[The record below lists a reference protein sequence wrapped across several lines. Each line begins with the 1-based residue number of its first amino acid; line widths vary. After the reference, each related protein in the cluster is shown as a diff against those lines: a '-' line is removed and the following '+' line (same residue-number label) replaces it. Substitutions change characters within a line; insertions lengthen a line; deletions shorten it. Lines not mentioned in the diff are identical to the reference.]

1 METNYNQLPENLP
14 VPVDDG
20 VAAHLPGL
28 PLPPLTLV
36 ATDGARINLQTLAGR
51 WVIYVYPM
59 TGRPGVPLPDGW
71 NEIPGARGCTP
82 QSCAFRDHYQ
92 EFQALHT
99 GVFGLSSQTSD
110 YQLELRDR
118 LHLPF
123 QLLSDHALQ
132 LKELLKL
139 PTFTVAGMELYKRL
153 TLICVDSRITKVFY
167 PVFPSDKNAHEV
179 LAWCQSNKW

>member
-1 METNYNQLPENLP
+1 METNFNQLPENLP
-14 VPVDDG
+14 TLVDDG
-20 VAAHLPGL
+20 TTDHLPGL
-28 PLPPLTLV
+28 ALPPLTLV
-36 ATDGARINLQTLAGR
+36 ATDGTRINLKTLAGH

-59 TGRPGVPLPDGW
+59 TGHPGVSLPDGW

-92 EFQALHT
+92 EFQALHI

-110 YQLELRDR
+110 YQLEVRDR

-132 LKELLKL
+132 LKEVLQL

-153 TLICVDSRITKVFY
+153 TLVCVDGRIVKVFY
-167 PVFPSDKNAHEV
+167 PVFPSDKNACEV
-179 LAWCQSNKW
+179 LSWFQSNKR